1 MVIRIKPR
9 AILKI
14 LVDSLMTLALL
25 LLMGFQFW
33 GDAAHEWIGM
43 GMFILFFVHH
53 ILNWNWYK
61 NLFRGRYS
69 AVRICGA
76 IIDVL
81 LVMTMIALVYSS
93 VVMSRYVFGFL
104 EISGG
109 MSLARRIHILASYW
123 GFILMSIHLGLHWSM
138 IIGIIRK
145 CMKITKSSQVHSIL
159 LFIASLVPACYGVY
173 VFIKRDFLTYM
184 LLKSEFVF
192 LDYNESKFLFY
203 LDYLALMGLGIFVFH
218 YLGAALRK
226 RRNTKK

>member
-1 MVIRIKPR
+1 MVIRIKPK

-43 GMFILFFVHH
+43 GMFILFFAHH

-81 LVMTMIALVYSS
+81 LVMTMIALVYSN

-104 EISGG
+104 
-109 MSLARRIHILASYW
+109 
-123 GFILMSIHLGLHWSM
+123 
-138 IIGIIRK
+138 
-145 CMKITKSSQVHSIL
+145 
-159 LFIASLVPACYGVY
+159 
-173 VFIKRDFLTYM
+173 
-184 LLKSEFVF
+184 
-192 LDYNESKFLFY
+192 DYNESKLLFY

-226 RRNTKK
+226 RGNTKK